1 LQDIGL
7 DQFLSDFQVN
17 DEMLSDLNKLAAR
30 NGVKSTP
37 ANGNKNNEIVR
48 THMKAQIARKIW
60 NNSGFYPVINTLN
73 EVLQQAI
80 RLLDSGTQ
88 EILNI
93 KG

>member
-1 LQDIGL
+1 
-7 DQFLSDFQVN
+7 
-17 DEMLSDLNKLAAR
+17 
-30 NGVKSTP
+30 
-37 ANGNKNNEIVR
+37 
-48 THMKAQIARKIW
+48 MKAQIARKIW